1 MIVTHVMSIS
11 AEALCADR
19 AYTNP
24 VRSRIASVQG
34 PTAAQS

>member
-34 PTAAQS
+34 PTVAQS